1 MTGHVI
7 IQTQN
12 QTPSFLTTL
21 QATLDILDDI
31 SGRIDE
37 NTYLTLA
44 NNLQQL
50 HNIHTSNPTSN
61 PTSNAN
67 PPITTPINYT
77 RNDYVSTISNAS
89 ISNFGISNAN
99 IINNNININTRND
112 YVSDISYASISNF
125 DISNAVTVN
134 DTNNNENIQS
144 RIQSRIQSLN
154 EESNRIG
161 YSTRTRLILY
171 GNVFNDTPYNLTYT

>member
-61 PTSNAN
+61 STSNSTSNTTSYAN
-67 PPITTPINYT
+67 PPIMTPINYT
-77 RNDYVSTISNAS
+77 NNDYVSTIS
-89 ISNFGISNAN
+89 
-99 IINNNININTRND
+99 
-112 YVSDISYASISNF
+112 YASLSNF
-125 DISNAVTVN
+125 DISNAN
-134 DTNNNENIQS
+134 INNINNNINTNEYIN
-144 RIQSRIQSLN
+144 RNIQSLN
-154 EESNRIG
+154 EESNRMN
-161 YSTRTRLILY
+161 YSARTRLILY
-171 GNVFNDTPYNLTYT
+171 GNVFNNVSN

>member
-7 IQTQN
+7 VQTQ
-12 QTPSFLTTL
+12 TPTFLTTL

-61 PTSNAN
+61 PTSNTTSNSTSNSTSYAN
-67 PPITTPINYT
+67 NARTDYIRT
-77 RNDYVSTISNAS
+77 RTEN
-89 ISNFGISNAN
+89 
-99 IINNNININTRND
+99 
-112 YVSDISYASISNF
+112 YVSDISYASIRYFN
-125 DISNAVTVN
+125 ISNDNT
-134 DTNNNENIQS
+134 TNNNNNINIINTNINNNEYRNIQA
-144 RIQSRIQSLN
+144 LN
-154 EESNRIG
+154 EETNRMN

-171 GNVFNDTPYNLTYT
+171 GNAFNTLNNDAN

>member
-31 SGRIDE
+31 SGQIDE

-61 PTSNAN
+61 PPIITS
-67 PPITTPINYT
+67 INHSNTDYT
-77 RNDYVSTISNAS
+77 ST
-89 ISNFGISNAN
+89 
-99 IINNNININTRND
+99 
-112 YVSDISYASISNF
+112 ISYASIRNF
-125 DISNAVTVN
+125 DISNN
-134 DTNNNENIQS
+134 INNNNINNTSINENI
-144 RIQSRIQSLN
+144 RSLN
-154 EESNRIG
+154 EETNRMN

-171 GNVFNDTPYNLTYT
+171 GNAYNNGAS